1 MCSQGYH
8 ISPERE
14 KELIDKIARFI
25 TDRHMQTP
33 AILFLESFKPLS
45 FVVGQFGMAYLGPFI
60 PFFGRWGNEGLTLL
74 QKRENV
80 EQLLQRIEELSQ
92 SEKKQ

>member
-1 MCSQGYH
+1 MSSQDYC

-14 KELIDKIARFI
+14 KELIDKMARFI

-33 AILFLESFKPLS
+33 AIIFLESLKPLS
-45 FVVGQFGMAYLGPFI
+45 FVIGQFGMAYLSPFT
-60 PFFGRWGNEGLTLL
+60 PFFGRWGNEGLILI

-80 EQLLQRIEELSQ
+80 ERLLQRIEELSRNQ
-92 SEKKQ
+92 DKK